1 VYITRLRNPASAS
14 CISGRQIVMAP
25 VYVVC
30 KQPRIAHRIKAD
42 VGLCMTCL
50 NAAHED
56 WNPLKDGE
64 CNGTANNSS
73 AGASNNSQGNPE
85 SRGGAESV
93 REDDGRKQPS
103 PQQPRPKQIKLKLR
117 MRTVSTSYLLIL
129 MIQHVCC
136 NSCQLNMPLM
146 RC

>member
-1 VYITRLRNPASAS
+1 MGN
-14 CISGRQIVMAP
+14 VME
-25 VYVVC
+25 
-30 KQPRIAHRIKAD
+30 QLIIAALEPPIIHKEI
-42 VGLCMTCL
+42 
-50 NAAHED
+50 
-56 WNPLKDGE
+56 P
-64 CNGTANNSS
+64 
-73 AGASNNSQGNPE
+73 NPE
-85 SRGGAESV
+85 EELNQFV
-93 REDDGRKQPS
+93 RMMEGNNPP

>member
-73 AGASNNSQGNPE
+73 AGASNNSRGNPE

-103 PQQPRPKQIKLKLR
+103 PPATQAQANQAEAPNENGKHFVPSDPHD
-117 MRTVSTSYLLIL
+117 TTCLL
-129 MIQHVCC
+129 
-136 NSCQLNMPLM
+136 
-146 RC
+146 